1 MTNLNFNTYLLKKI
15 ALDGSSFGGL
25 TAGKV
30 EQFQNISA
38 FNSATLEDLKNLDI
52 ASLLASDNSL
62 DALDEN
68 ASTDQKALAEM
79 VKAFLSIDGVAQ
91 AADADKNGELDA
103 DEALEFLK
111 SAMSFDGDLT
121 NLTMDDLDNVIQSL
135 NIDLDEVI
143 DNAIE
148 ESLGLDAEEAL
159 EETQKPVETS
169 NVVGNSG
176 NVGGNYNSGASRTST
191 SQPKSKE
198 DTVAELEQKI
208 SEKETEI
215 SETEAEA
222 EAKIQE
228 QEDAKKQ
235 AMEKAGVSEKEYQA
249 YQEKEQ
255 ELEKSI
261 TEQDKEIDTHNEKIS
276 QNEATISSN
285 ENYISSLD
293 SQIANNQTALGAV
306 AGDDED
312 AASKKAGIQEKIDNL
327 EAKKKSVEE
336 DNKKLEEE
344 NSKEKQAI
352 QQAETKKQQ
361 LETQKQELLSKTLND
376 STGFAKGVGSSQAV
390 EQMKEQ
396 IAQYDTKIADIRS
409 EKNEKVAT
417 IREEIKELNVQLQD
431 AKQKDER
438 DGFMR
443 ENSFL
448 SGEDV
453 LDLAK
458 QFEGKTQAEMR
469 EIMRNAG
476 YQFDDGAWCA
486 DFVSYIASQTIGEE
500 NLPDWYKNCNRAYC
514 PDIMKNAQANNA
526 FVGAEQAQPGDAVLF
541 DWDGDG
547 NADHIGY
554 VIGMNDDGTVQTIE
568 GNTSRD
574 NAGSQVATK
583 KRNSGNILGY
593 VKLS

>member
-169 NVVGNSG
+169 NVGGNSG

-249 YQEKEQ
+249 YKEKEQ

-312 AASKKAGIQEKIDNL
+312 AASKKAGIQEKIDN
-327 EAKKKSVEE
+327 KR
-336 DNKKLEEE
+336 
-344 NSKEKQAI
+344 
-352 QQAETKKQQ
+352 
-361 LETQKQELLSKTLND
+361 KT
-376 STGFAKGVGSSQAV
+376 
-390 EQMKEQ
+390 
-396 IAQYDTKIADIRS
+396 
-409 EKNEKVAT
+409 
-417 IREEIKELNVQLQD
+417 
-431 AKQKDER
+431 
-438 DGFMR
+438 
-443 ENSFL
+443 
-448 SGEDV
+448 
-453 LDLAK
+453 
-458 QFEGKTQAEMR
+458 
-469 EIMRNAG
+469 
-476 YQFDDGAWCA
+476 
-486 DFVSYIASQTIGEE
+486 SYS
-500 NLPDWYKNCNRAYC
+500 
-514 PDIMKNAQANNA
+514 
-526 FVGAEQAQPGDAVLF
+526 
-541 DWDGDG
+541 
-547 NADHIGY
+547 
-554 VIGMNDDGTVQTIE
+554 
-568 GNTSRD
+568 TSR
-574 NAGSQVATK
+574 N
-583 KRNSGNILGY
+583 
-593 VKLS
+593 

>member
-25 TAGKV
+25 TAGNV
-30 EQFQNISA
+30 EQFTSLSV

-79 VKAFLSIDGVAQ
+79 VKAFFSIDGVAQ

-169 NVVGNSG
+169 NVGGNSG

-191 SQPKSKE
+191 SQTKSTE
-198 DTVAELEQKI
+198 DTVSELEQKI
-208 SEKETEI
+208 SEKETEF

-222 EAKIQE
+222 EAQIQE

-235 AMEKAGVSEKEYQA
+235 AMENAGVSEKEYQA

-312 AASKKAGIQEKIDNL
+312 ATSKKAGIQEKIDNL
-327 EAKKKSVEE
+327 EAKKKSVEK
-336 DNKKLEEE
+336 DNKKLKEE
-344 NSKEKQAI
+344 NVKEKQAV
-352 QQAETKKQQ
+352 QQAENKKKQ

-469 EIMRNAG
+469 EIMKNAG
-476 YQFDDGAWCA
+476 YQFDDGVWCA
-486 DFVSYIASQTIGEE
+486 DFVSFIAGQTIGEE

-514 PDIMKNAQANNA
+514 PDIMKNAKANGA
-526 FVGAEQAQPGDAVLF
+526 FVGADQAQPGDAILF

-547 NADHIGY
+547 TADHIGY
-554 VIGMNDDGTVQTIE
+554 VVGFNDDGSVQTIE
-568 GNTSRD
+568 GNTSGS
-574 NAGSQVATK
+574 NSGSQVASKT
-583 KRNSGNILGY
+583 RNKGNVLGY
-593 VKLS
+593 VKLT